1 MDGTRSSRDRSPSS
15 REQPVEARRQS
26 CALLG
31 GGGYAEKIAVPQDM
45 VLPVPRGLSMV
56 EAAALPEVFAT
67 SWLNLRYEADLKPG
81 ETVFIQA
88 GASGL
93 GIAAIQTAKLMGATV
108 VTSVGSDDKAEF
120 VRKLGA
126 DDAVNRRTEDPS
138 VLFERHSVN
147 VALDCVGGSVLGGCI
162 GKMAVGGRWIL
173 ISTLGGETAEI
184 PLRPILKRA
193 ITLKGS
199 TLRSRTNEMKGKIL
213 ADLER
218 ELWPAITAGTI
229 CPVIHAVLPVERAAD
244 AHAILQSGKNTGKV
258 VLTIGH

>member
-1 MDGTRSSRDRSPSS
+1 
-15 REQPVEARRQS
+15 
-26 CALLG
+26 
-31 GGGYAEKIAVPQDM
+31 
-45 VLPVPRGLSMV
+45 MV

-108 VTSVGSDDKAEF
+108 VTSVGSDAKAEF

-162 GKMAVGGRWIL
+162 GKMTVGGRWIL
-173 ISTLGGETAEI
+173 ISTLGGETAKI

-229 CPVIHAVLPVERAAD
+229 RPVIHAVLPVERAAD